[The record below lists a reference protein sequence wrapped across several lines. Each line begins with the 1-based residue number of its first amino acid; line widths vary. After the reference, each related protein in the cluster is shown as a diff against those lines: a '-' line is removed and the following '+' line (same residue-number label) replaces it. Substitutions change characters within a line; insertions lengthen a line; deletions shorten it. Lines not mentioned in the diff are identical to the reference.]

1 MNQSPNPY
9 GPPPGQ
15 PAIGE
20 PTGHLDRLDT
30 SPFYLSVMGQV
41 HGPYP
46 VQQLAQMAAAGQIK
60 SDTPA
65 SLGTDQQW
73 FPVKQI
79 PGVFSSREW
88 LVALLFSI
96 FLGGFGV
103 DRFYVGQI
111 GLGILKLITCGGFG
125 IWAIIDIILII
136 VRKFPDVDGKP
147 LA

>member
-1 MNQSPNPY
+1 MTQSPNPY

-15 PAIGE
+15 PAFG
-20 PTGHLDRLDT
+20 G
-30 SPFYLSVMGQV
+30 SAGPFYLSVMGQV

-88 LVALLFSI
+88 LITLLLSI
-96 FLGGFGV
+96 FLGSFGV

-125 IWAIIDIILII
+125 IWTIVDIILVA
-136 VRKFPDVDGKP
+136 VRKFPDADGKP
-147 LA
+147 LS

>member
-1 MNQSPNPY
+1 MTQSPNPY

-15 PAIGE
+15 PAYGE
-20 PTGHLDRLDT
+20 AAG
-30 SPFYLSVMGQV
+30 PFYLSVMGQV

-46 VQQLAQMAAAGQIK
+46 VQQLAQMAAAGQVK

-88 LVALLFSI
+88 LITLLLSI
-96 FLGGFGV
+96 FIGSFGV

-111 GLGILKLITCGGFG
+111 GLGVLKLVTCGGFG
-125 IWAIIDIILII
+125 IWTIIDIILII

>member
-1 MNQSPNPY
+1 MTQSPNPY

-15 PAIGE
+15 PAFG
-20 PTGHLDRLDT
+20 G
-30 SPFYLSVMGQV
+30 SAGPFYLSVMGQV

-46 VQQLAQMAAAGQIK
+46 VQQLAQLAAAGQIK

-88 LVALLFSI
+88 LITLLLSI
-96 FLGGFGV
+96 FLGSFGV

-125 IWAIIDIILII
+125 IWTIVDIILVA
-136 VRKFPDVDGKP
+136 VRKFPDADGKP
-147 LA
+147 LS

>member
-1 MNQSPNPY
+1 MTQSPNPY

-15 PAIGE
+15 PAHGE
-20 PTGHLDRLDT
+20 PG
-30 SPFYLSVMGQV
+30 PFYLSVMGQV

-88 LVALLFSI
+88 LVALLLSI

-111 GLGILKLITCGGFG
+111 GLGILKLVTCGGLG
-125 IWAIIDIILII
+125 IWALVDLILI
-136 VRKFPDVDGKP
+136 VLRKFPDADGKP

>member
-1 MNQSPNPY
+1 MTQSPNPY

-15 PAIGE
+15 PAHSE
-20 PTGHLDRLDT
+20 PTG
-30 SPFYLSVMGQV
+30 PFYLSVMGQV

-88 LVALLFSI
+88 LITLLLSI

-125 IWAIIDIILII
+125 IWAIVDLILVI

>member
-1 MNQSPNPY
+1 MTQSPNPY

-15 PAIGE
+15 PAPSAPAG
-20 PTGHLDRLDT
+20 
-30 SPFYLSVMGQV
+30 PFYLSVMGQV

-88 LVALLFSI
+88 LVTLLLSI
-96 FLGGFGV
+96 FLGSLGV

-111 GLGILKLITCGGFG
+111 GLGILKLVTCGGFG
-125 IWAIIDIILII
+125 IWTIIDLILVI

>member
-1 MNQSPNPY
+1 MTQSPNPY

-15 PAIGE
+15 PANGA
-20 PTGHLDRLDT
+20 PGG
-30 SPFYLSVMGQV
+30 PFYLSVMGQV

-46 VQQLAQMAAAGQIK
+46 VQQLAQMAGAGQIK

-79 PGVFSSREW
+79 PGIFSSREW
-88 LVALLFSI
+88 LLTLLLSI
-96 FLGGFGV
+96 FLGSLGV

-111 GLGILKLITCGGFG
+111 GLGVLKLITCGGFG
-125 IWAIIDIILII
+125 IWTIIDIILVA
-136 VRKFPDVDGKP
+136 VRKFPDADGRP
-147 LA
+147 LS

>member
-1 MNQSPNPY
+1 MTQSPNPY

-15 PAIGE
+15 PAYGE
-20 PTGHLDRLDT
+20 PGG
-30 SPFYLSVMGQV
+30 PFYLSVMGQV

-60 SDTPA
+60 ADTPA

-88 LVALLFSI
+88 LLTLLFSI
-96 FLGGFGV
+96 FLGSLGV

-111 GLGILKLITCGGFG
+111 GLGVFKLITCGGFG
-125 IWAIIDIILII
+125 IWTIVDIILVI
-136 VRKFPDVDGKP
+136 VRRFPDVDGKP